1 MDDYMLQIRLFNSM
15 TEKQLKLLG
24 YCLANRMELMSE
36 HQAGIIWLDKEDYKN
51 GLLDVVIQKGL
62 SIIFSW

>member
-24 YCLANRMELMSE
+24 HCLANRMELFPE
-36 HQAGIIWLDKEDYKN
+36 YQTGIIWLDKEDYKL
-51 GLLDVVIQKGL
+51 GRLEEGIQKVL
-62 SIIFSW
+62 SITF